1 MDPISVLKTL
11 WRHKWVALP
20 MVLLTCAACAYVMFF
35 AQRTYQATMTYA
47 LITPKTPTTQELQAS
62 PKLAALNADN
72 PYLRSPDRTL
82 LAQVIITKLGSQDV
96 AEQLQR
102 QGLGTEYTVAQSS
115 SSTSGMLLQLAAS
128 GTSPAQAVETAVALG
143 QRLTSTL
150 HDVQTINGADELYL
164 FSALPVDGPGQAK
177 EMFSS
182 RLRTLI
188 IVAVGGALLVFGAVS
203 VARSV
208 ELSRARRRTVPKPS
222 RRADRTQRQR
232 ARATLGRADVT
243 ADVTTNL
250 TADQPVPRDAAA
262 LLAVPGPADRDRTPW
277 PDEVTGRQDSR

>member
-47 LITPKTPTTQELQAS
+47 LITPKTPTSQELQAS
-62 PKLAALNADN
+62 PQLAALNSDN

-96 AEQLQR
+96 AEELQK
-102 QGLGTEYTVAQSS
+102 QGLGVEYTVAQSS
-115 SSTSGMLLQLAAS
+115 SSSSGMLLQLAAS
-128 GTSPAQAVETAVALG
+128 GTSPAQAVDTALALG
-143 QRLTSTL
+143 KRLTTTL
-150 HDVQTINGADELYL
+150 RDVQTINGADELYL

-208 ELSRARRRTVPKPS
+208 ELGTARRRAEPKPAQDAV
-222 RRADRTQRQR
+222 RVRRQR
-232 ARATLGRADVT
+232 AKAPVARPDV
-243 ADVTTNL
+243 ALDE
-250 TADQPVPRDAAA
+250 PHPRDNVVSGIEPRDPAS
-262 LLAVPGPADRDRTPW
+262 LLTVPGPA
-277 PDEVTGRQDSR
+277 GRSRSH